1 LQSVLNVSGDAC
13 CSIENLIAHLHAK
26 LEIPM
31 EQEFVIFTDD
41 ADDGKACIRFD
52 SKRFDRCRSA
62 HCVKERDTER
72 QRDREAEYTAVHY

>member
-1 LQSVLNVSGDAC
+1 
-13 CSIENLIAHLHAK
+13 
-26 LEIPM
+26 M